1 MKHVIIGTAGH
12 VDHGKTALIQA
23 LTGIDTTHLPE
34 ERTRGLTIE
43 LGFAHLDFPDGI
55 QAGIVDVPGHEK
67 FIRHM
72 LCGAGGMDLAML
84 VVAADEGFMPQT
96 AEHLEILT
104 LLGLREGL
112 VVLTKTDLTDDAR
125 IQAVTKELQERL
137 RGTFLEGKPILP
149 VSARTGE
156 GIPALR
162 EQLHQL
168 VLAAPERNAQAPF
181 RLPVDRVFTREGFGT
196 VVTGTLLEGTI
207 RRETAVELVPGG
219 LVSHVRSLQVHG
231 QDVAFAQAGQRVAVN
246 LAGIKKEQIRRGAVL
261 AAPGSLT
268 AGERLDVRLRVLP
281 DARRTVRTASQVHLH
296 HGASVQLARV
306 VLLDRDTLAPGESGY
321 AQLRLTEPL
330 AARAGDRFVIR
341 FLSPLETVGGG
352 VILDPTAPRRKRF
365 DPAALEAL
373 AVREQGDR
381 TERVLQVLTENG
393 LSPALRLAER
403 LALSE
408 SDVIRELSL
417 LTGQGRAMEL
427 LPGRYLAVSHLETL
441 RTRCCRALTD
451 YHDANPL
458 QAGIR
463 GAELR
468 QKTLPRWDS
477 DAAQAALS
485 LLVREGTLRQAGDRY
500 ALPDFTIRL
509 TRRQRAIRETML
521 SLCRGTG
528 AHTPAQAAL
537 LAKFPIGDQADCR
550 HVLESLLTSG
560 ELVRLSPQVLCHGE
574 DFRRCRQTVE
584 DWFADHETL
593 TLAQFRDLLGTS
605 RDYALLVLETLDRL
619 GVTVREGN
627 ARRPGSAR

>member
-34 ERTRGLTIE
+34 ERARGLTIE

-96 AEHLEILT
+96 AEHLDILT

-112 VVLTKTDLTDDAR
+112 VALTKTDLADAVR
-125 IQAVTKELQERL
+125 IQAVTDELRERL

-149 VSARTGE
+149 VSARTGA
-156 GIPALR
+156 GIPNLR
-162 EQLHQL
+162 EQLHRL
-168 VLAAPERNAQAPF
+168 VLAAPERNLHAPF
-181 RLPVDRVFTREGFGT
+181 RLPVDRVFTLEGFGT

-207 RRETAVELVPGG
+207 RRETAVELVPDGP
-219 LVSHVRSLQVHG
+219 VSRARTLQVHG
-231 QDVAFAQAGQRVAVN
+231 QDVDVAWAGQRVAVN
-246 LAGIKKEQIRRGAVL
+246 LAGVKKEQVRRGAVL
-261 AAPGSLT
+261 AAPGSLS

-281 DARRTVRTASQVHLH
+281 DSHRSVRTASQVHLH

-306 VLLDRDTLAPGESGY
+306 VLLDRDVLAPGESGY
-321 AQLRLTEPL
+321 AQLRLSEPL

-352 VILDPTAPRRKRF
+352 VILDPLAPRRKRN

-373 AVREQGDR
+373 AIREQGGQ
-381 TERVLQVLTENG
+381 TERVLQTLAESG
-393 LSPALRLAER
+393 LSPASRLAER
-403 LALSE
+403 LALLE
-408 SDVIRELSL
+408 PEIVRELAM
-417 LTGQGRAMEL
+417 LTGQGRAAEL
-427 LPGRYLAVSHLETL
+427 LPGRYLAASALDAL
-441 RTRCCRALTD
+441 RDRCRRVLTD
-451 YHDANPL
+451 YHRANPL

-463 GAELR
+463 AAELR
-468 QKTLPRWDS
+468 QKALPGWDG
-477 DAAQAALS
+477 DAVQAVLS

-500 ALPDFTIRL
+500 ALPDFTIHL
-509 TRRQRAIRETML
+509 TRRQRVIRETML

-528 AHTPAQAAL
+528 AHTPTQAAL

-550 HVLESLLTSG
+550 HVLESLLASG
-560 ELVRLSPQVLCHGE
+560 ELVRLSPQVLCHGD
-574 DFRRCRQTVE
+574 DFRRYRRTAE
-584 DWFADHETL
+584 DWFAAHETL

-627 ARRPGSAR
+627 ARRPGPAG

>member
-34 ERTRGLTIE
+34 ERARGLTIE

-112 VVLTKTDLTDDAR
+112 VALTKTDLADDAR
-125 IQAVTKELQERL
+125 IQAVTEELRERL

-149 VSARTGE
+149 VSARTGA

-162 EQLHQL
+162 EQLHRL

-219 LVSHVRSLQVHG
+219 PVSHVRSLQVHG
-231 QDVAFAQAGQRVAVN
+231 QDVDTAQAGQRVAVN
-246 LAGIKKEQIRRGAVL
+246 LAGVKKEQVRRGAVL
-261 AAPGSLT
+261 AAPGSLP

-321 AQLRLTEPL
+321 AQLRLSEPL
-330 AARAGDRFVIR
+330 AARSGDRFVIR

-381 TERVLQVLTENG
+381 TERVLQALAENG

-403 LALSE
+403 LALPE
-408 SDVIRELSL
+408 AEVLRELAV
-417 LTGQGRAMEL
+417 LTGKGRAMEL
-427 LPGRYLAVSHLETL
+427 LPGRYLAVSDLETL

-468 QKTLPRWDS
+468 QKALPRWDS

-574 DFRRCRQTVE
+574 DFRRCRQTAE
-584 DWFADHETL
+584 DWFAGHETL

-605 RDYALLVLETLDRL
+605 RDYALLVLEALDRL